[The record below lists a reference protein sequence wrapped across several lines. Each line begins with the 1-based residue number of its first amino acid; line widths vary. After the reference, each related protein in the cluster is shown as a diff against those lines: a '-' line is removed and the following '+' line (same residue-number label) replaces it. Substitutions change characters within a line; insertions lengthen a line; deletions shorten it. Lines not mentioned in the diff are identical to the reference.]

1 MQRDPRQ
8 TQAGAGGNAGATGRE
23 RGHRS
28 SVPPPTPPT
37 PFLCTESPH
46 VPAAPSPWGARGGQG
61 AGEQGNATG
70 SGTPSA
76 AGCDPG
82 RRRLR
87 GRADSTGKAL
97 HHHPPSQPQVGL
109 GVCSPAAGGCPA
121 NPSRRTRGGGGRGGG
136 EGGVSGLCQT
146 PTCGI
151 CMPPASRL
159 RQALPTPPSSFPLLS
174 RQRLGTPGWG

>member
-1 MQRDPRQ
+1 VGGTGSWGLQRDPRQ

-87 GRADSTGKAL
+87 GRADSTGKSL
-97 HHHPPSQPQVGL
+97 HHHPPQPAPGW
-109 GVCSPAAGGCPA
+109 AGGVQPRCRWL
-121 NPSRRTRGGGGRGGG
+121 PSKP
-136 EGGVSGLCQT
+136 Q
-146 PTCGI
+146 P
-151 CMPPASRL
+151 
-159 RQALPTPPSSFPLLS
+159 
-174 RQRLGTPGWG
+174 